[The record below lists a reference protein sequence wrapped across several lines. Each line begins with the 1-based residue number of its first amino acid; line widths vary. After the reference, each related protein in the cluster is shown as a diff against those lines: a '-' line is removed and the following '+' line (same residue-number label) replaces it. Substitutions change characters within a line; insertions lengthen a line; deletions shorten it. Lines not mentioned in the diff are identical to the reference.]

1 MHVAVHGFRIHPRR
15 TTWCLAFLRALSM
28 LASTMASF
36 LSGTGILATL
46 ASKGKALMMNMTDW
60 ELKTFEATNEDAWG
74 PAGNAMAGGS
84 IEEI

>member
-1 MHVAVHGFRIHPRR
+1 
-15 TTWCLAFLRALSM
+15 
-28 LASTMASF
+28 MASF